1 MAKFSEQFLA
11 NLGRPQ
17 MAESLFG
24 LGATIGGLPG
34 QAKEQRKKQEFNQLM
49 QQIQGAQGSGDF
61 TSMKILAQQLATT
74 NPQEAAKVMQAATA
88 LEEKQKTIEAGS
100 GMFSKEPEQ
109 ARESAAQFVKLGR
122 FSEAEQALTRAES
135 LEQKQKE
142 SRQKKNFCSNV
153 NVRNTTGYENS

>member
-1 MAKFSEQFLA
+1 MAKFSQQFLA

-34 QAKEQRKKQEFNQLM
+34 QAKDQRKKQEFNQLM

-74 NPQEAAKVMQAATA
+74 NPQEAAKVMQAA
-88 LEEKQKTIEAGS
+88 L
-100 GMFSKEPEQ
+100 
-109 ARESAAQFVKLGR
+109 AA
-122 FSEAEQALTRAES
+122 
-135 LEQKQKE
+135 
-142 SRQKKNFCSNV
+142 
-153 NVRNTTGYENS
+153 